1 MKNSLHFKKNVRR
14 KYEQCFKDV
23 EKRMNKDVEK
33 RMNKDVEKRMNKDVE
48 KRMNKDVEKRMNKD
62 VKRNLRV
69 LALADLVRGIEIV
82 SAKLIVTYCNLS
94 Q

>member
-14 KYEQCFKDV
+14 KYEQCF
-23 EKRMNKDVEK
+23 
-33 RMNKDVEKRMNKDVE
+33 KDVE